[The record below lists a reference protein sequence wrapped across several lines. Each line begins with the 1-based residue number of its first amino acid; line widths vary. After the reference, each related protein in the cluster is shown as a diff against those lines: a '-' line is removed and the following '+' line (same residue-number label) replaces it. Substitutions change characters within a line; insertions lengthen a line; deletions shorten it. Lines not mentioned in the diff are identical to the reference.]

1 MVYIYVLRSL
11 KSKIYY
17 VGMTKDVKTRIKEHN
32 TGKTKFTKGHRPW
45 ELIYSEKANDFEE
58 GWVREKYLKSTTGK
72 NGFANKVLLIRK
84 PVF

>member
-45 ELIYSEKANDFEE
+45 EL
-58 GWVREKYLKSTTGK
+58 G
-72 NGFANKVLLIRK
+72 LID
-84 PVF
+84 